1 MRHLLLAA
9 LLVAMTGCG
18 SDTKPEE
25 QPTTPAETAAQEDQ
39 PTTPAE
45 DYPRLT
51 AVRVDSN
58 DLETSTGSI
67 GIVNPTAVNI
77 HFEQLNWNDPE
88 SKPRLT
94 VELAWDTALTVEL
107 SPDSTEDLPEFVA
120 LWRQP
125 VSKPTSEQLQGSGAA
140 AAVIWRSKPFK
151 DVEKALALLQS
162 FTKPDGNIGSKIEWS
177 NEKVDFVRSAPD

>member
-9 LLVAMTGCG
+9 LLVAMTGCEP
-18 SDTKPEE
+18 DTKPQE

-39 PTTPAE
+39 PTTPTE

-51 AVRVDSN
+51 AKEDG
-58 DLETSTGSI
+58 GSLS
-67 GIVNPTAVNI
+67 GISPVNPFAVKI
-77 HFEQLNWNDPE
+77 FFDRLNWNAPG
-88 SKPRLT
+88 SKPSLT

-125 VSKPTSEQLQGSGAA
+125 VSKPTAEQLQGSGAA

-151 DVEKALALLQS
+151 DVEQALALLQS
-162 FTKPDGNIGSKIEWS
+162 FTKPDGNIGSKIEWTD
-177 NEKVDFVRSAPD
+177 EKVHFVRSAPD